1 MKAAALLARIRTK
14 RQNVRFSDFV
24 ALIEALGFA
33 YDRQRG
39 SHMAYRHACGAVLNI
54 QNAGGEAKSYQI
66 VQLLH
71 VVDAYR
77 LKLK

>member
-1 MKAAALLARIRTK
+1 MKAVALLARIRAK

-24 ALIEALGFA
+24 ALIEALGFT

-39 SHMAYRHACGAVLNI
+39 SHVAYRHACGAVLSI
-54 QNAGGEAKSYQI
+54 QSVGGEAKSYQI

-71 VVDAYR
+71 AVDAYG

>member
-1 MKAAALLARIRTK
+1 MKPAALLARMRTR

-24 ALIEALGFA
+24 ALIKALGFTH
-33 YDRQRG
+33 DRQRG
-39 SHMAYRHACGAVLNI
+39 SHIAYRHACGAVLNI
-54 QNAGGEAKSYQI
+54 QSAGGEAKSYQI

-71 VVDAYR
+71 AVDAYG

>member
-1 MKAAALLARIRTK
+1 MKAAALLGRIRAK

-24 ALIEALGFA
+24 ALIRALGFA
-33 YDRQRG
+33 YDRRRG
-39 SHMAYRHACGAVLNI
+39 SHIAYRHACGAVLNI
-54 QNAGGEAKSYQI
+54 QSAGGEAKSYQI

-71 VVDAYR
+71 VVDAYG

>member
-1 MKAAALLARIRTK
+1 MKPAALLARIRVK

-24 ALIEALGFA
+24 ALIQALGFE

-39 SHMAYRHACGAVLNI
+39 SHKAYRHGCGAVLNI
-54 QNAGGEAKSYQI
+54 QSAGGEGKSYQI

-71 VVDAYR
+71 AIDAFG

>member
-1 MKAAALLARIRTK
+1 MKARALLARIRIK

-33 YDRQRG
+33 FDRQRG
-39 SHMAYRHACGAVLNI
+39 SHKAYRHPCGAVLNI
-54 QNAGGEAKSYQI
+54 QESGGEAKSYQI
-66 VQLLH
+66 VQLLQA
-71 VVDAYR
+71 VDAYG